1 MLNKIVWI
9 LVLFWKKTQVST
21 HKSLK
26 KSYAIQSSNTFLLVY
41 KDGDVT
47 MFNLISMEFCEALE
61 RWKYQ
66 WKLFVLAEGPIEVNG
81 WEEK

>member
-1 MLNKIVWI
+1 MNIDVI
-9 LVLFWKKTQVST
+9 LKENPSFHTQ
-21 HKSLK
+21 KLK
-26 KSYAIQSSNTFLLVY
+26 KSYAIQSSNTVLLVY

-47 MFNLISMEFCEALE
+47 MFNLISMEFRDALE